1 MDYGASDGTPRAP
14 SDRTVQ
20 MQLKSVTTFSDA
32 MVSVRRQLWKA
43 AGFCMSSPQAD
54 SDENQG
60 RWIQGLS
67 DLLCSAA

>member
-1 MDYGASDGTPRAP
+1 
-14 SDRTVQ
+14 